1 MTIAK
6 KPKEKLSSK
15 ELLDLLSCQWM
26 GNEEIMLIAHCGKN
40 KAGKYRKEIEELVKA
55 KSGKFCPYAQVPTEF
70 VVEYFGINISYL
82 KKTIVGGG
90 K

>member
-1 MTIAK
+1 MSAK

-26 GNEEIMLIAHCGKN
+26 GNEEIMKIANCGLN
-40 KAGKYRKEIEELVKA
+40 KAGEHRKNIESIVKERTN
-55 KSGKFCPYAQVPTEF
+55 KVCPYKKVPTEY
-70 VVEYFGINISYL
+70 VVEYFGINIGYL
-82 KKTIVGGG
+82 KKTAMGGG